1 MGERWCT
8 CTCIAFGRCF
18 RSNLRDELCSLPV
31 SLMQLFVTRDAPCYW
46 PCLPVSSC
54 RMTSNEHEVPVFTVQ
69 SPTLHVVPLLSMQ
82 SKG

>member
-1 MGERWCT
+1 MNDGARVLALLSAAALGC
-8 CTCIAFGRCF
+8 
-18 RSNLRDELCSLPV
+18 NLRDELCSLPV

-46 PCLPVSSC
+46 QCLPVSSC